1 MKRWVATLALIL
13 VLALALAACGDSAT
27 PTPPPT
33 ATPTT
38 VAPTMAPAAT
48 PTAATTTVR
57 NSIIATITAGSGVT
71 AAVNAVTP
79 TPAPAPSPTVAA
91 QTGAGDL
98 PVYSGLKPVKL
109 GSIGQQ
115 ISDTI
120 GQASPTARNA
130 TFYTSDSYDMLA
142 AFYNT
147 EMSKLG
153 YNKVAEQKL
162 PEFTG
167 LAGNVLIYLKG
178 TGPSANVAVIMA
190 LGPLDAN
197 LVSVLS
203 QTSPEA
209 ANLKTSDS
217 LVIILSGLTGDN
229 LLELQKTLG
238 GSNPAPTQT
247 K

>member
-1 MKRWVATLALIL
+1 VA
-13 VLALALAACGDSAT
+13 V
-27 PTPPPT
+27 
-33 ATPTT
+33 
-38 VAPTMAPAAT
+38 
-48 PTAATTTVR
+48 
-57 NSIIATITAGSGVT
+57 
-71 AAVNAVTP
+71 
-79 TPAPAPSPTVAA
+79 
-91 QTGAGDL
+91 QTGNGGL
-98 PVYSGLKPVKL
+98 PVYSGLKPISL

-130 TFYTSDSYDMLA
+130 TFYTSDSYDLLS

-147 EMSKLG
+147 EMAKLG
-153 YNKVAEQKL
+153 YSKVAEQKL

-178 TGPSANVAVIMA
+178 SGSSANAAVIMA

-209 ANLKTSDS
+209 ANLKANDS

-238 GSNPAPTQT
+238 GSNPAPTPT